1 MATMEMAT
9 MEMAT
14 KEMGTTE
21 MSGRIKRLGHARLL

>member
-1 MATMEMAT
+1 MEMAT